1 METLWTDSRWKK
13 TPKHFSKPIT
23 RSGGQDISLDSVSK
37 EVLHFLF
44 SEINLTLLM
53 FLLNK
58 LWKKA
63 SFSCV
68 HHCALSLRHCFNNS
82 HETPLF
88 FHMTLMHRGG
98 ERSSSLFIIVLTTYN
113 WGCIFGLAQQS
124 HHSWIPSKR
133 LIRGWTTRNT
143 THCPRMTR
151 VQRHVP
157 NNAIYTFAG
166 VEEHCEIG
174 LFAVALRNSLCS
186 VASKWISML
195 MIGYS

>member
-1 METLWTDSRWKK
+1 M
-13 TPKHFSKPIT
+13 
-23 RSGGQDISLDSVSK
+23 RSGGQDISLKGLALVSVSK

-68 HHCALSLRHCFNNS
+68 HCCALSLRHCFSTS

-88 FHMTLMHRGG
+88 FHMTVMHSGR
-98 ERSSSLFIIVLTTYN
+98 ERSSSLFTIVLTTYN

-124 HHSWIPSKR
+124 HHSWIPSKC

-143 THCPRMTR
+143 SHCPRMTR

-157 NNAIYTFAG
+157 NNAIYIFAG

-174 LFAVALRNSLCS
+174 LFAVTLRNSLCS
-186 VASKWISML
+186 VASKRISML

>member
-1 METLWTDSRWKK
+1 MEENPQTFQRANNEEWWTRY
-13 TPKHFSKPIT
+13 FARFCLQ
-23 RSGGQDISLDSVSK
+23 RSASLFVLRDKSDI
-37 EVLHFLF
+37 
-44 SEINLTLLM
+44 
-53 FLLNK
+53 LLNK

-98 ERSSSLFIIVLTTYN
+98 ERSSSLFTIVLTTYN

-157 NNAIYTFAG
+157 NNTIYTFAG